1 MSLDS
6 MRGSYGRCPPFLV
19 AGLLVVCIILTF
31 NWWSLSSQNYDLIK
45 QLEELGEQLKIS
57 SEEQDLC
64 VHQRLSVEGRVKTL
78 EEEMAQLRVR
88 LEQQRAENDDMKK
101 VLETR
106 DDELKEFKKEHDKE
120 HKSATLCNT
129 ELDSLKKLQ
138 VSMEG
143 TIQTLKLEKSQFT
156 SQLDEQKQEIQQL
169 RQDLEQARAALDAA
183 ASKAVKQPVFSVPN
197 KLSTAPSP
205 KPVDNGVSEGG
216 DHEKNGAQ
224 ELDKAENEENNAGER
239 GDDPNAEEGAGD
251 NGADDPVVHLEDNRM
266 Q

>member
-197 KLSTAPSP
+197 KLSTAA
-205 KPVDNGVSEGG
+205 
-216 DHEKNGAQ
+216 H
-224 ELDKAENEENNAGER
+224 LRAGELR
-239 GDDPNAEEGAGD
+239 EVTKVHVMVPGLKGMVHRWGVPILPQDPPDAVR
-251 NGADDPVVHLEDNRM
+251 PPPRFSVIHL
-266 Q
+266 